1 LDALVG
7 NERRDHE
14 ARVLEPRHEERQ
26 RALAAVTEAH
36 VHLTEPVP
44 CDLARNTIVIA
55 ERPRAPRTHAGDQR
69 IERALAAVVT
79 GGARP
84 RYDLERSKVRLLQ
97 QEVDDERSE
106 GLRLGR
112 AAHSSFPRVFVF
124 VHARSTNGTLF
135 GYTEISTQGV
145 RNLPCVFPPR

>member
-1 LDALVG
+1 VA
-7 NERRDHE
+7 
-14 ARVLEPRHEERQ
+14 
-26 RALAAVTEAH
+26 EAH
-36 VHLTEPVP
+36 V
-44 CDLARNTIVIA
+44 DLAEAVTRDLAWHAIVIA
-55 ERPRAPRTHAGDQR
+55 ERPRPARPDARDQR
-69 IERALAAVVT
+69 VERALAAVVT

-84 RYDLERSKVRLLQ
+84 RHDLERSKVRLLQ
-97 QEVDDERSE
+97 QEVDDERLE